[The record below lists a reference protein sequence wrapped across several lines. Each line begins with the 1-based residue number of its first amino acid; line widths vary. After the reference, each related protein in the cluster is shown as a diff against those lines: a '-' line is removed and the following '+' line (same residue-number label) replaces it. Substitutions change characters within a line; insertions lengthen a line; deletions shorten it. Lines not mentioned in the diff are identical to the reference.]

1 MSTAPHISRYHAL
14 DGTELLKWVL
24 LDAGQKLAES
34 SEFSKARAY
43 HNPKYTIHIK
53 IETYDSSATYVQ
65 ADAGFKVEG
74 QKTPGDLPP
83 EAKPVTLEPTP
94 LSTGPIK
101 APDEVRDQLQ
111 DGRYKTKVVEGT
123 LCDVK
128 DAQNW
133 GDIGKKSPAEE
144 EKEKKALSGSQ
155 ATQFKA
161 KKQ

>member
-1 MSTAPHISRYHAL
+1 MSTSPHLSKYHAL

-53 IETYDSSATYVQ
+53 IETFDSSVTYVQ
-65 ADAGFKVEG
+65 ADSVFKVEG

-83 EAKPVTLEPTP
+83 TAKPITLEPSP
-94 LSTGPIK
+94 VSAGPIK

-111 DGRYKTKVVEGT
+111 EGRYKTKAVEGT

-128 DAQNW
+128 EVKNW
-133 GDIGKKSPAEE
+133 SDVGAKNTDEE
-144 EKEKKALSGSQ
+144 AKTAPSGSQ
-155 ATQFKA
+155 STQFKP
-161 KKQ
+161 KTR